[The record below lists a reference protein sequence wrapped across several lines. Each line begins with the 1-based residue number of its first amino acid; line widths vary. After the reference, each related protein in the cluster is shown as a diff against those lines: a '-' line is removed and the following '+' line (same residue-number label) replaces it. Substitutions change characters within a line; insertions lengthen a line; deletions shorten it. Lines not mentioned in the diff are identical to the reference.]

1 MASRPLQ
8 VFRRAERRVA
18 RPLERFVE
26 SEAAVDTVVRLAG
39 LQAAAQRRAERAVT
53 AYLHLWH
60 LPSLTDVRRLSQQMS
75 QLDRRVRE
83 LSREDAVPPDGK
95 ERDGRAA

>member
-8 VFRRAERRVA
+8 VFRSAERRVA

-26 SEAAVDTVVRLAG
+26 SPVAVDAIVRVAG
-39 LQAAAQRRAERAVT
+39 LQAAAQRRAERALT

-83 LSREDAVPPDGK
+83 LSRGDAVPPAVK

>member
-1 MASRPLQ
+1 MEGALMASLPMRA
-8 VFRRAERRVA
+8 FRRAERTVA
-18 RPLERFVE
+18 RPLERLVVRP
-26 SEAAVDTVVRLAG
+26 AAVEGIVRLTG
-39 LQAAAQRRAERAVT
+39 LQADAQRRAERALT

-83 LSREDAVPPDGK
+83 LSREETTPPD
-95 ERDGRAA
+95 A